1 MGASACI
8 EDINEQGLNLLLC
21 HRCQETIE
29 RTKNPFATKPVTI
42 PLPKDRVNRVLRF
55 MDNFSSRTDVQLVG
69 LDAVIKYCRNADA
82 INAAR
87 DTEVFYVLS
96 KCVEANRA
104 DSSVLW
110 RVAMAFALLAGLQS
124 ELAMAVVATNVHE
137 TLIEAYP
144 TLAAHS
150 LAQQQILWLF
160 GSLLRWQRS
169 KKMLHKSA
177 AVMDFFKALVGD
189 PLADRKRLEQE
200 QRLRQLEADAKSI
213 ASGSRSLV
221 TLGSSTAKTK
231 PTAASTAAAA
241 AFAAAEAAE
250 NSLSRGDVSG
260 LSRSRPAPSGDDD
273 ERSRAVDEAAGDAD
287 IEDDRGPELQ
297 GCAIEV
303 AVPVQIRAFVRETQ
317 GRVYRDKK
325 GAADGDAR
333 AGGKGGTG
341 RARRLF
347 DEQPRFG
354 TVSTRLFT
362 AGAEGLLPG
371 ANEDAAGN
379 AVAPPPDWAQHL
391 RYGAEPD
398 KDAKRQ
404 RRAEQRRALDE
415 KAAAGYD

>member
-1 MGASACI
+1 VGASACI

-29 RTKNPFATKPVTI
+29 RTKRPFAARPVTI
-42 PLPKDRVNRVLRF
+42 PHPKDRVNRVLRF

-82 INAAR
+82 VNAAR
-87 DTEVFYVLS
+87 DTEVFFVLA
-96 KCVEANRA
+96 KCVEAHRA

-110 RVAMAFALLAGLQS
+110 RVAMAFSLLASLQS

-137 TLIEAYP
+137 TLVDAYP
-144 TLAAHS
+144 SLAAHS

-177 AVMDFFKALVGD
+177 RVMDFFKALVGD

-200 QRLRQLEADAKSI
+200 QRLRQLEADAKSV
-213 ASGSRSLV
+213 ASGTRSLV
-221 TLGSSTAKTK
+221 TLGSSTVATK
-231 PTAASTAAAA
+231 PAAAA
-241 AFAAAEAAE
+241 AAAAAAADAGD

-260 LSRSRPAPSGDDD
+260 LSRSRPAPSGDED

-287 IEDDRGPELQ
+287 IDDDRGPELQ
-297 GCAIEV
+297 GCSIDV

-325 GAADGDAR
+325 GAPDGGGGGG
-333 AGGKGGTG
+333 GGKGGAG

-347 DEQPRFG
+347 DDQPRFG
-354 TVSTRLFT
+354 TVSTRLF
-362 AGAEGLLPG
+362 AGGAAGLLPG

-391 RYGAEPD
+391 RYGDAPD
-398 KDAKRQ
+398 RGEQRQ
-404 RRAEQRRALDE
+404 RRAEQRRAQDE
-415 KAAAGYD
+415 KAAAAYD

>member
-21 HRCQETIE
+21 HKCQETIE
-29 RTKNPFATKPVTI
+29 RTKNPFATKPVNI
-42 PLPKDRVNRVLRF
+42 PHPKDRVNRVLRF

-82 INAAR
+82 VNAAR

-96 KCVEANRA
+96 KCVEANKA
-104 DSSVLW
+104 DPSVLW
-110 RVAMAFALLAGLQS
+110 RVAMAFALLASLQS

-137 TLIEAYP
+137 ALIDAYP
-144 TLAAHS
+144 SLAAHS

-177 AVMDFFKALVGD
+177 KVMDFFKALVGD
-189 PLADRKRLEQE
+189 PLADKKKLEQE
-200 QRLRQLEADAKSI
+200 QRLRQLENDAKSI
-213 ASGSRSLV
+213 ASGTRSLA
-221 TLGSSTAKTK
+221 TLGSSTVKTK
-231 PTAASTAAAA
+231 PTAATAASATAGDAA
-241 AFAAAEAAE
+241 D

-260 LSRSRPAPSGDDD
+260 LSRSRPAPSGEDD

-287 IEDDRGPELQ
+287 IDDDRGPELQ
-297 GCAIEV
+297 GCTIEV

-317 GRVYRDKK
+317 GRLYRDKK
-325 GAADGDAR
+325 GAQDGDAR
-333 AGGKGGTG
+333 AGGKGTG

-347 DEQPRFG
+347 DDQPRFG

-362 AGAEGLLPG
+362 PGAEGLLPG

-379 AVAPPPDWAQHL
+379 AVAPPPDWAKHL
-391 RYGAEPD
+391 RYGEEPD
-398 KDAKRQ
+398 KDEKRQ
-404 RRAEQRRALDE
+404 RRAEQRRAQEE
-415 KAAAGYD
+415 KAAVAYD